1 MWIHLNTGDEGLE
14 RFLTLLTRLSS
25 ALVLE
30 PQDWPAYRRASQRAR
45 RRKLPELEQFGVIQH
60 RSDIIEHIQNTLMSE
75 GAEDGGRQKFSRVED
90 LGKGAWKRPLH
101 VYTR

>member
-14 RFLTLLTRLSS
+14 RFLTQLTRLAS

-60 RSDIIEHIQNTLMSE
+60 RSDIIEHIQNTLLSE
-75 GAEDGGRQKFSRVED
+75 GEEGGRRKFSHVED